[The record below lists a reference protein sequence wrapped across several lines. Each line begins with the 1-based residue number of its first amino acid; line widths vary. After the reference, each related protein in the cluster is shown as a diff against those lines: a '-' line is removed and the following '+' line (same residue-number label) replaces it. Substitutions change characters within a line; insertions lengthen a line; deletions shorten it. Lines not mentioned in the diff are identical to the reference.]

1 MELPKFKT
9 EFNMSGEALLP
20 HRPPFL
26 FVDRLLSADETGS
39 IGEYT
44 FTLEKNEFFKG
55 HFVDYPVVPG
65 VILVEAMAQVAGAS
79 VMARKIIGEQAA
91 FAIAAIN
98 DVRFRQP
105 FRPGDKL
112 VTVVEIVRERVP
124 LGVYRCRGYL
134 NGEPNEKGEPA
145 VESTVKC
152 MMGGKIVGD
161 RRG

>member
-1 MELPKFKT
+1 MT
-9 EFNMSGEALLP
+9 GERDFEKENAKVEKAL
-20 HRPPFL
+20 F
-26 FVDRLLSADETGS
+26 
-39 IGEYT
+39 
-44 FTLEKNEFFKG
+44 
-55 HFVDYPVVPG
+55 
-65 VILVEAMAQVAGAS
+65 
-79 VMARKIIGEQAA
+79 QAA
-91 FAIAAIN
+91 TGHVVKLKKPVKVKEETN
-98 DVRFRQP
+98 
-105 FRPGDKL
+105 RPGEGKQVTEKL